1 MREMTKEVME
11 MTKRILMMMMMT
23 WRRRI
28 TSI

>member
-11 MTKRILMMMMMT
+11 MTKRILMMMMT